1 MFLHA
6 DIKGFDLPPKT
17 LCLTYD
23 DGPGASNGDSAGP
36 KTEAL
41 GAYLCDEGISATFFV
56 IGAHAEKYP
65 HVLRSLVRQ
74 GHTLGNH
81 TYSHPGLVALTES
94 GGDVVGEI
102 TRTDAI
108 IREFTGQK
116 PRFFR
121 APYGNWR
128 QVDPQTKADKAVSIA
143 ADALNAVG
151 QFNHY
156 IGPVNW
162 DISAEDFAFW
172 RRGDSAKQAAAA
184 YLALIEEVGR
194 GIVLMHDSSIDE
206 TMRRGN
212 RTLELTQLLVKE
224 LKGRAY
230 RFVGIE
236 ELPQANAIRGST
248 HAEAR
253 GRRGSF
259 QEAALTVPPRPRVS
273 A

>member
-6 DIKGFDLPPKT
+6 DIKGYDLPPKT

-23 DGPGASNGDSAGP
+23 DGPGESNGDGAGP

-74 GHTLGNH
+74 GHTIGNH
-81 TYSHPGLVALTES
+81 TYSHPGLVALAEAD
-94 GGDVVGEI
+94 GDVVGEI
-102 TRTDAI
+102 ARTEAI
-108 IREFTGQK
+108 LREFAGDT

-128 QVDPQTKADKAVSIA
+128 QVDWETKADKAVSNA
-143 ADALNAVG
+143 AETLNASA
-151 QFNHY
+151 QFDDY

-172 RRGDSAKQAAAA
+172 RRSDSAGQAAVA

-194 GIVLMHDSSIDE
+194 GIVLMHDSSNEEVI
-206 TMRRGN
+206 RRGN
-212 RTLELTQLLVKE
+212 QTLELTQLLVKE

-236 ELPQANAIRGST
+236 ELPQVKAIRGST

-253 GRRGSF
+253 RRGGDF
-259 QEAALTVPPRPRVS
+259 EEASLTVPSRPRVS